1 MKGKF
6 GQQSFKNKILVFWIT
21 WIVLIGF
28 TYLLTVFLP
37 SSSSIANGESIGFF
51 AFIPAIFLVIYI
63 FSTKR
68 ILEALVLA
76 STMCF
81 IFADRGNFLTSF
93 NQGLTSV
100 MMEENTGWL
109 IIVCGLMGSIIKLI
123 EKTGGSF
130 AFGNFVAP
138 REKPHTG
145 AAAREQPRDSPVIE
159 R

>member
-1 MKGKF
+1 MIGKL
-6 GQQSFKNKILVFWIT
+6 GQHSFSKKILRVWIT

-28 TYLLTVFLP
+28 TFLVTVFMP
-37 SSSSIANGESIGFF
+37 SSSSIADGESIGFF

-63 FSTKR
+63 FTTKR

-109 IIVCGLMGSIIKLI
+109 IIVCGLMGSITFFKKGVY
-123 EKTGGSF
+123 KTPF
-130 AFGNFVAP
+130 LCYNIYV
-138 REKPHTG
+138 R
-145 AAAREQPRDSPVIE
+145 
-159 R
+159 